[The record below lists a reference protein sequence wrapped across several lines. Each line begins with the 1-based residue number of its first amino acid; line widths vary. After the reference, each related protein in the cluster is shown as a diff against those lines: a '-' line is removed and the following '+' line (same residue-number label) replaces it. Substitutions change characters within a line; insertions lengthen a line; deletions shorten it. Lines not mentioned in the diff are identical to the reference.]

1 MASTL
6 PMLQTYRNLGTLLER
21 IQAAKQPDAFTHKF
35 LYETIGLKGVNDRP
49 LIAFLRTLG
58 FLDTSGKPT
67 PEYAKLKNNAEAKR
81 AIARAIRHA
90 YAPLFAA
97 NENAHKL
104 PQDQLRGLI
113 AQVAGSDANTTTR
126 ILGTLTSLIKLA
138 DFDGQANITPP
149 TPPKSEDEDQP
160 PETPPAPGLRPE
172 FVYSLQI
179 HLPANGSEETY
190 LNIFNAL
197 RKVFK

>member
-6 PMLQTYRNLGTLLER
+6 PMLQTYKNVGTLLER
-21 IQAAKQPDAFTHKF
+21 IQAAKQPDAFTHRF
-35 LYETIGLKGVNDRP
+35 MYNTIGLKAVSDRP

-58 FLDTSGKPT
+58 FLDASGKPT
-67 PEYAKLKNNAEAKR
+67 SEYATLKNHAEAQR

-97 NENAHKL
+97 NENAHRL

-113 AQVAGSDANTTTR
+113 AQVAGSDAKTTTK
-126 ILGTLTSLIKLA
+126 ILGTLNSLIKLA
-138 DFDGQANITPP
+138 DFDSEAIMTSP
-149 TPPKSEDEDQP
+149 TPPQAEDEDHP
-160 PETPPAPGLRPE
+160 TPPAGLRAE

-179 HLPANGSEETY
+179 HLPANGTEETY